1 MHYRILAKKGV
12 SRMSTS
18 ETTLY
23 VKAGCP
29 YCARI
34 SAELKRKGVKFKQV
48 DVSADAAALRH
59 IKEKYGAR
67 IVPVLVE
74 GEKVSIGL
82 EGNG

>member
-1 MHYRILAKKGV
+1 MKGV
-12 SRMSTS
+12 WRIATA

-48 DVSADAAALRH
+48 DVSEDTGALRH

-74 GEKVSIGL
+74 GAKVSIGL